1 MEKRVFNPYDYDEN
15 VAMYCE
21 TREESDIFR
30 QWLHAYGLHWS
41 SGRSYETHSP
51 WSPSDLNCYRFL
63 RGVIGD
69 FEEYTIDLG
78 MCVLRFSDF
87 DWSGSPNVTGEETE
101 LACDDTMLDAFLSGF
116 SVSDLI

>member
-41 SGRSYETHSP
+41 SGRGYDTHSR
-51 WSPSDLNCYRFL
+51 WSPYRTCYRFL
-63 RGVIGD
+63 RGTIGD
-69 FEEYTIDLG
+69 YRDYITDPS
-78 MCVLRFSDF
+78 MSVLRFSDF